1 MENFFINYLSSQSQ
15 ELYPDNT
22 NQKFRVLLPQ
32 GFLPR
37 RLNEQKLLV
46 GLKFISFSANPEV
59 VSVPRNFALKSSLV
73 LTGDRSDGNQLK
85 VFYHFYLSDLQEA
98 QQYQQYIERPR
109 FFVTTRENLIA
120 VEFEFLEYNT
130 SRGCFESVKHDF
142 FKSFIP
148 VHLQVEVKGLS
159 QDMALEHINLLVSSA
174 DRHSRSLHP
183 SNYAYDFTFE
193 GPQIRLADHEQWV
206 MGLKSATLP
215 SLVKNAYDPA
225 QCWVRYRLQFS
236 PKPGNYPAYLPY
248 TESYEG
254 GLGRDHYANPLE
266 LLDDLGQLLEKVSLV
281 RGGVRVMQLGGRAAL
296 VTMEGHELYHKAKLL
311 KRPNP
316 DSAGLFEQQ
325 QPLPRGRKKIRP
337 GPPKRS
343 ESTKKRG
350 REGEGLKRTESTK
363 REREGEPDGAA
374 RPSSPKRTL
383 TQEKVDLAVDDNQ
396 RVRRSTTHESDE
408 EHVDEGDEGD
418 ESDGWSDDTE
428 IGPEAEPEAAV
439 VLDTTEEALDEV
451 EDGDEDKEDED
462 EDEEVGE
469 NKRLRLDE
477 RRLLDEDDMMMHDAA
492 LARDLLEADRARV
505 FIGPPVPSRDEFPT
519 PWIDEAVADGRLAS
533 DQVLHQRALSYCATY
548 CPHDLYLYFELSPLF
563 AQLLG
568 IPEDKRKV
576 EKSGLA
582 FFLVHERYKVF
593 PDFSVPFARF
603 GSPDTILVN
612 CDVVEDSVVG
622 QLQLPVLRHLYLGE
636 KKNERDT
643 LQHWTFHIDHFQNI
657 TARHH
662 PFRFRLY
669 LTDLQGVPIKLQED
683 QLNQPGCDTQLW
695 IIMKRVA

>member
-1 MENFFINYLSSQSQ
+1 MENFFINYLSTQSQ

-281 RGGVRVMQLGGRAAL
+281 RGGIRVMRLGGRAAL
-296 VTMEGHELYHKAKLL
+296 VTMEGHELYHKATLL

-316 DSAGLFEQQ
+316 DSAGMFEQQ
-325 QPLPRGRKKIRP
+325 QPLPTGRKKIRP

-374 RPSSPKRTL
+374 GPSSPKRTL

-396 RVRRSTTHESDE
+396 RVRRTTTHESDE

-418 ESDGWSDDTE
+418 ESDGWSDVTD
-428 IGPEAEPEAAV
+428 

-469 NKRLRLDE
+469 NKRIRLDE

-505 FIGPPVPSRDEFPT
+505 FIGPPVPSSEEFLT

-533 DQVLHQRALSYCATY
+533 NQVLQQRALSYCATY
-548 CPHDLYLYFELSPLF
+548 CPHDLSLYFELSPLF

-695 IIMKRVA
+695 IVMKRVA

>member
-281 RGGVRVMQLGGRAAL
+281 RGGVRVMRLGGRAAL

-418 ESDGWSDDTE
+418 ESDGWSDVT
-428 IGPEAEPEAAV
+428 V

-533 DQVLHQRALSYCATY
+533 DQVLQQRALSYCATY
-548 CPHDLYLYFELSPLF
+548 CPHDLSLYFELSPLF

>member
-1 MENFFINYLSSQSQ
+1 MENFFINYLSTQSQ
-15 ELYPDNT
+15 EFYPDNT

-236 PKPGNYPAYLPY
+236 PKPGKYPAYLPY

-281 RGGVRVMQLGGRAAL
+281 RGGIRVMRLGGRAAL
-296 VTMEGHELYHKAKLL
+296 VTMEGHELYHKANLL

-316 DSAGLFEQQ
+316 DSAGMFEQQ
-325 QPLPRGRKKIRP
+325 QPLPTGRKKIRP

-374 RPSSPKRTL
+374 GPSSPKRTL

-396 RVRRSTTHESDE
+396 RVRRTTTHESDE

-418 ESDGWSDDTE
+418 ESDGWSDVTD
-428 IGPEAEPEAAV
+428 

-469 NKRLRLDE
+469 NKRIRLDE

-533 DQVLHQRALSYCATY
+533 NQVLQQRALSYCATY
-548 CPHDLYLYFELSPLF
+548 CPHDLSLYFELSPLF

-695 IIMKRVA
+695 IVMKRVA

>member
-1 MENFFINYLSSQSQ
+1 MKRWKTFINYLSTQSQ

-281 RGGVRVMQLGGRAAL
+281 RGGIRVMRLGGRAAL
-296 VTMEGHELYHKAKLL
+296 VTMEGHELYHKANLL

-325 QPLPRGRKKIRP
+325 QQQPLPTGRKKIRP

-350 REGEGLKRTESTK
+350 REGAGLKRRESTK

-374 RPSSPKRTL
+374 GPSSPKRTL

-396 RVRRSTTHESDE
+396 RVRRTTTHESDE
-408 EHVDEGDEGD
+408 
-418 ESDGWSDDTE
+418 
-428 IGPEAEPEAAV
+428 
-439 VLDTTEEALDEV
+439 
-451 EDGDEDKEDED
+451 
-462 EDEEVGE
+462 
-469 NKRLRLDE
+469 
-477 RRLLDEDDMMMHDAA
+477 
-492 LARDLLEADRARV
+492 DL
-505 FIGPPVPSRDEFPT
+505 
-519 PWIDEAVADGRLAS
+519 
-533 DQVLHQRALSYCATY
+533 
-548 CPHDLYLYFELSPLF
+548 
-563 AQLLG
+563 
-568 IPEDKRKV
+568 
-576 EKSGLA
+576 
-582 FFLVHERYKVF
+582 
-593 PDFSVPFARF
+593 
-603 GSPDTILVN
+603 
-612 CDVVEDSVVG
+612 
-622 QLQLPVLRHLYLGE
+622 
-636 KKNERDT
+636 
-643 LQHWTFHIDHFQNI
+643 
-657 TARHH
+657 
-662 PFRFRLY
+662 
-669 LTDLQGVPIKLQED
+669 
-683 QLNQPGCDTQLW
+683 
-695 IIMKRVA
+695 

>member
-1 MENFFINYLSSQSQ
+1 MENFFINYLSTQSQ

-281 RGGVRVMQLGGRAAL
+281 RGGIRVMRLGGRAAL
-296 VTMEGHELYHKAKLL
+296 VTMEGHELYHKANLL

-316 DSAGLFEQQ
+316 DSAGLFEQQQQQ

-350 REGEGLKRTESTK
+350 REGEGLKRRESTK

-374 RPSSPKRTL
+374 GPSSPKRTL

-396 RVRRSTTHESDE
+396 RVRRTTTHESDE

-418 ESDGWSDDTE
+418 ESDGWSDVT
-428 IGPEAEPEAAV
+428 V

-469 NKRLRLDE
+469 NKRIRLDE

-505 FIGPPVPSRDEFPT
+505 FIGPPVPSRDEFLT

-533 DQVLHQRALSYCATY
+533 DQVLQQRALSYCATY
-548 CPHDLYLYFELSPLF
+548 CPHDLSLYFELSPLF

-695 IIMKRVA
+695 IVMKRVA

>member
-1 MENFFINYLSSQSQ
+1 M
-15 ELYPDNT
+15 
-22 NQKFRVLLPQ
+22 
-32 GFLPR
+32 
-37 RLNEQKLLV
+37 
-46 GLKFISFSANPEV
+46 
-59 VSVPRNFALKSSLV
+59 
-73 LTGDRSDGNQLK
+73 
-85 VFYHFYLSDLQEA
+85 
-98 QQYQQYIERPR
+98 
-109 FFVTTRENLIA
+109 
-120 VEFEFLEYNT
+120 
-130 SRGCFESVKHDF
+130 
-142 FKSFIP
+142 
-148 VHLQVEVKGLS
+148 
-159 QDMALEHINLLVSSA
+159 
-174 DRHSRSLHP
+174 
-183 SNYAYDFTFE
+183 
-193 GPQIRLADHEQWV
+193 
-206 MGLKSATLP
+206 
-215 SLVKNAYDPA
+215 
-225 QCWVRYRLQFS
+225 
-236 PKPGNYPAYLPY
+236 
-248 TESYEG
+248 
-254 GLGRDHYANPLE
+254 
-266 LLDDLGQLLEKVSLV
+266 
-281 RGGVRVMQLGGRAAL
+281 
-296 VTMEGHELYHKAKLL
+296 
-311 KRPNP
+311 
-316 DSAGLFEQQ
+316 
-325 QPLPRGRKKIRP
+325 
-337 GPPKRS
+337 
-343 ESTKKRG
+343 
-350 REGEGLKRTESTK
+350 
-363 REREGEPDGAA
+363 
-374 RPSSPKRTL
+374 
-383 TQEKVDLAVDDNQ
+383 
-396 RVRRSTTHESDE
+396 
-408 EHVDEGDEGD
+408 
-418 ESDGWSDDTE
+418 
-428 IGPEAEPEAAV
+428 
-439 VLDTTEEALDEV
+439 LDTTEEALDEV

-469 NKRLRLDE
+469 NKRIRLDE

-505 FIGPPVPSRDEFPT
+505 FIGPPVPSRDEFLT

-533 DQVLHQRALSYCATY
+533 DQVLQQRALSYCATY
-548 CPHDLYLYFELSPLF
+548 CPHDLSLYFELSPLF

>member
-1 MENFFINYLSSQSQ
+1 
-15 ELYPDNT
+15 
-22 NQKFRVLLPQ
+22 
-32 GFLPR
+32 
-37 RLNEQKLLV
+37 
-46 GLKFISFSANPEV
+46 
-59 VSVPRNFALKSSLV
+59 
-73 LTGDRSDGNQLK
+73 
-85 VFYHFYLSDLQEA
+85 
-98 QQYQQYIERPR
+98 
-109 FFVTTRENLIA
+109 
-120 VEFEFLEYNT
+120 
-130 SRGCFESVKHDF
+130 
-142 FKSFIP
+142 
-148 VHLQVEVKGLS
+148 
-159 QDMALEHINLLVSSA
+159 
-174 DRHSRSLHP
+174 
-183 SNYAYDFTFE
+183 
-193 GPQIRLADHEQWV
+193 
-206 MGLKSATLP
+206 
-215 SLVKNAYDPA
+215 
-225 QCWVRYRLQFS
+225 
-236 PKPGNYPAYLPY
+236 
-248 TESYEG
+248 
-254 GLGRDHYANPLE
+254 
-266 LLDDLGQLLEKVSLV
+266 
-281 RGGVRVMQLGGRAAL
+281 
-296 VTMEGHELYHKAKLL
+296 MEGHELYHKATLL

-374 RPSSPKRTL
+374 GPSSPKRTL

-396 RVRRSTTHESDE
+396 RVRRATTHESDE

-533 DQVLHQRALSYCATY
+533 DQVLQQRALSYCATY
-548 CPHDLYLYFELSPLF
+548 CPHDLSLYFELSPLF

>member
-1 MENFFINYLSSQSQ
+1 M
-15 ELYPDNT
+15 
-22 NQKFRVLLPQ
+22 
-32 GFLPR
+32 
-37 RLNEQKLLV
+37 
-46 GLKFISFSANPEV
+46 
-59 VSVPRNFALKSSLV
+59 
-73 LTGDRSDGNQLK
+73 
-85 VFYHFYLSDLQEA
+85 
-98 QQYQQYIERPR
+98 
-109 FFVTTRENLIA
+109 
-120 VEFEFLEYNT
+120 
-130 SRGCFESVKHDF
+130 
-142 FKSFIP
+142 
-148 VHLQVEVKGLS
+148 
-159 QDMALEHINLLVSSA
+159 
-174 DRHSRSLHP
+174 
-183 SNYAYDFTFE
+183 
-193 GPQIRLADHEQWV
+193 
-206 MGLKSATLP
+206 
-215 SLVKNAYDPA
+215 
-225 QCWVRYRLQFS
+225 
-236 PKPGNYPAYLPY
+236 
-248 TESYEG
+248 
-254 GLGRDHYANPLE
+254 
-266 LLDDLGQLLEKVSLV
+266 
-281 RGGVRVMQLGGRAAL
+281 
-296 VTMEGHELYHKAKLL
+296 
-311 KRPNP
+311 
-316 DSAGLFEQQ
+316 
-325 QPLPRGRKKIRP
+325 
-337 GPPKRS
+337 
-343 ESTKKRG
+343 
-350 REGEGLKRTESTK
+350 
-363 REREGEPDGAA
+363 
-374 RPSSPKRTL
+374 
-383 TQEKVDLAVDDNQ
+383 AVDDNQ
-396 RVRRSTTHESDE
+396 RVRRATTHESDE

-418 ESDGWSDDTE
+418 ESDGWSDVTD
-428 IGPEAEPEAAV
+428 

-469 NKRLRLDE
+469 NKRIRLDE

-505 FIGPPVPSRDEFPT
+505 FIGPPVPSSEEFLT

-533 DQVLHQRALSYCATY
+533 NQVLQQRALSYCATY
-548 CPHDLYLYFELSPLF
+548 CPHDLSLYFELSPLF

>member
-1 MENFFINYLSSQSQ
+1 MENFFINYLSTQSQ

-236 PKPGNYPAYLPY
+236 PKPGKYPAYLPY

-296 VTMEGHELYHKAKLL
+296 VTMEGHELYHKANLL

-316 DSAGLFEQQ
+316 DSAGMFEQQQQ
-325 QPLPRGRKKIRP
+325 QPLPTGRKKIRP

-374 RPSSPKRTL
+374 GPSSPKRTL

-396 RVRRSTTHESDE
+396 RVRRATTHESDE

-418 ESDGWSDDTE
+418 ESDGWSDVT
-428 IGPEAEPEAAV
+428 V

-469 NKRLRLDE
+469 NKRIRLDE

-519 PWIDEAVADGRLAS
+519 PWIDEAVAEGRLAS

-548 CPHDLYLYFELSPLF
+548 CPHDLSLYFELSPLF

>member
-1 MENFFINYLSSQSQ
+1 MENFFINYLSTQSQ

-281 RGGVRVMQLGGRAAL
+281 RGGIRVMRLGGRAAL
-296 VTMEGHELYHKAKLL
+296 VTMEGHELYHKATLL

-316 DSAGLFEQQ
+316 DSAGLFEQQQQQQ

-350 REGEGLKRTESTK
+350 REGAGLKRRESTK

-374 RPSSPKRTL
+374 GPSSPKRTL

-396 RVRRSTTHESDE
+396 RVRRTTTHESDE

-418 ESDGWSDDTE
+418 ESDGWSDVTD
-428 IGPEAEPEAAV
+428 

-469 NKRLRLDE
+469 NKRIRLDE

-505 FIGPPVPSRDEFPT
+505 FIGPPVPSRDEFLT

-533 DQVLHQRALSYCATY
+533 NQVLQQRALSYCATY
-548 CPHDLYLYFELSPLF
+548 CPHDLSLYFELSPLF

-695 IIMKRVA
+695 IVMKRVA